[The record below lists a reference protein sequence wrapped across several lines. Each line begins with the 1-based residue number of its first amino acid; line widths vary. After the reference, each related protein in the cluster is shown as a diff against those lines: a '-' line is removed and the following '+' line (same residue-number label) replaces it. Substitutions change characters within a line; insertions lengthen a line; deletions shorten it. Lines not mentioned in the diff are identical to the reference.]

1 MTDTDSPSL
10 MDKLGKTL
18 TFDRAML
25 AAIVVG
31 VLLRIVAVLMDIP
44 RFDGAFYSTVG
55 YNLVS
60 QGDYLTLSGIHTYN
74 FSLTFPAYL
83 ATFYAVFGFSIT
95 VTKIAS
101 FLCSLLVILIAYLAT
116 KNLFDRRAGLTAA
129 AVMSLTSA
137 LIVVTGKN
145 YVENIVLIFFIPAIW
160 AMIKGFKDSKYIPV
174 AAFFAGLTYYTKT
187 DVGLYI
193 ALAGLGAFAVWRFL
207 YLRWEMLKDKYYWL
221 AFLIVTAMVLGRA
234 LLISAG
240 QDQSQS
246 LTRTTLGTFSISVF
260 LVQSVFHLFLVGG
273 FFVFWHPEF
282 RRSLSRYKQETIN
295 FFLLMVMALTLLAIL
310 NATGWRTFSPKILAG
325 VSREYIT
332 IVFVPALWLFFRF
345 SRFDEQSEREGL
357 LAPIKET
364 IKKKKKRLFA
374 FLACLA
380 VAALMIF
387 VDDWLA
393 VLFFFGAFCFVF
405 TAFRKRVVILLI
417 AFFVVS
423 ANAVTAVYKPAYVEA
438 VEEINRNLQSGQTIA
453 LNRENGSVYLSPDRV
468 FPYFSVQDV
477 SLVIYEIG
485 TTSDYIISE
494 LDWTFPGYTFIATF
508 DGEARPT
515 LLSLMKDLV
524 LGRDIDPAFPEKNVH
539 VWRLS

>member
-1 MTDTDSPSL
+1 
-10 MDKLGKTL
+10 
-18 TFDRAML
+18 
-25 AAIVVG
+25 
-31 VLLRIVAVLMDIP
+31 
-44 RFDGAFYSTVG
+44 
-55 YNLVS
+55 
-60 QGDYLTLSGIHTYN
+60 
-74 FSLTFPAYL
+74 
-83 ATFYAVFGFSIT
+83 
-95 VTKIAS
+95 
-101 FLCSLLVILIAYLAT
+101 
-116 KNLFDRRAGLTAA
+116 
-129 AVMSLTSA
+129 
-137 LIVVTGKN
+137 
-145 YVENIVLIFFIPAIW
+145 
-160 AMIKGFKDSKYIPV
+160 
-174 AAFFAGLTYYTKT
+174 
-187 DVGLYI
+187 
-193 ALAGLGAFAVWRFL
+193 FL

-221 AFLIVTAMVLGRA
+221 AFLIVIAMVLGRA
-234 LLISAG
+234 LMVSAG

-246 LTRTTLGTFSISVF
+246 LTRTVLGTFSISVF

-295 FFLLMVMALTLLAIL
+295 FFLLMVTALTLLAVL

-332 IVFVPALWLFFRF
+332 IIFVPALWLFFRF
-345 SRFDEQSEREGL
+345 SRFDEHGERGGL

-364 IKKKKKRLFA
+364 IKRKKRLLA

-453 LNRENGSVYLSPDRV
+453 LDRENRSDYLSPDRI
-468 FPYFSVQDV
+468 FPYLSVQDV
-477 SLVIYEIG
+477 SLAIYENG
-485 TTSDYIISE
+485 TTPDYIISE
-494 LDWTFPGYTFIATF
+494 LNWIFPGYTFIATF

-524 LGRDIDPAFPEKNVH
+524 LGRDIDPAFPEKNVY